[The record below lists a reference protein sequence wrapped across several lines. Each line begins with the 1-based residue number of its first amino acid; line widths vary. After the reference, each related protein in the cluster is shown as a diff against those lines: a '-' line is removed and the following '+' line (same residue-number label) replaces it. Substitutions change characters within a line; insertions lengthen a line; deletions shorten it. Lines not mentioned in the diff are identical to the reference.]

1 MKNNKKIKI
10 VALFGPAGSGKDYL
24 LNKIL
29 KQADCSLNGIIS
41 FTTRPRREGEISGV
55 AYNFIS
61 KEEFYRKVDNGDMLE
76 ASCFNDWWYGTA
88 LSSLDKDRINIGVFN
103 VEGIRCLLD
112 NELIEVH
119 PIAITTK
126 PKTRLIRQLN
136 REDNPDI
143 KEIFRRYE
151 ADERDFSFVDFSY
164 IAITNE
170 NDEGIIELTEII
182 NSL

>member
-1 MKNNKKIKI
+1 MKNKIKI
-10 VALFGPAGSGKDYL
+10 IALFGPAGSGKDYL

-29 KQADCSLNGIIS
+29 EQRDDLNGIVS
-41 FTTRPRREGEISGV
+41 FTTRPRRMGEINGV
-55 AYNFIS
+55 AYNFITLR
-61 KEEFYRKVDNGDMLE
+61 EFYAKVDNGDMLE

-88 LSSLDKDRINIGVFN
+88 LSSLNKNKINIGVFN

-112 NELIEVH
+112 NELIEVY

-126 PKTRLIRQLN
+126 PKTRIIRQLT
-136 REDNPDI
+136 REENPDI
-143 KEIFRRYE
+143 KEIFRRYD

-164 IAITNE
+164 KVVHNE